1 MRRNL
6 IAFFAL
12 LFMSAAANAAD
23 KIITYDK
30 NSGEEILASIV
41 KNGGKVLKKYS
52 VINAALVSIPDEAVR
67 SFNVRSVR
75 GLKTVSDDE
84 YRYWLEEESE
94 SPSVLPSVKEI
105 KNKAKSSSA
114 ARAVT
119 VHGAAETVNAASG
132 RGTAKIAGGN
142 SRLYYTE
149 QELPWGIK
157 RVNAPAAWNINY
169 SNVKVA
175 VLDTGINYNHQDL
188 KSARNGFNAI
198 EPGKPALDDHG
209 HGTHIAGTIA
219 AIADGKG
226 VAGIV
231 PGIQIYAVKV
241 LDNQGGGKI
250 SAVASGVEW
259 AIINKM
265 NVLNMSISSHWDAAV
280 SDMIKAAHNAGITI
294 AASAGNY
301 GNQVRFPANMK
312 ETIAVGAVAADGT
325 VPEFS
330 CRGWDLDFIA
340 PGVDIYSTTMDGAWG
355 NNSGTSMATPHV
367 AGLAAL
373 AIAAGANGP
382 EEVRTAL
389 KNAAAQLSTVP
400 YAIWQGAGL
409 IDAAKIQKP

>member
-1 MRRNL
+1 MNRIL
-6 IAFFAL
+6 IAFFSL
-12 LFMSAAANAAD
+12 FFMSAAANAAD

-30 NSGEEILASIV
+30 SSGDAILASIV

-52 VINAALVSIPDEAVR
+52 VINAALVSIPDEAAR

-84 YRYWLEEESE
+84 YRYWLEENSFE
-94 SPSVLPSVKEI
+94 LPSVKEI
-105 KNKAKSSSA
+105 NNKVKDRKASIPLPSHGTAGNLNAVSSGSA
-114 ARAVT
+114 AK
-119 VHGAAETVNAASG
+119 AAIE
-132 RGTAKIAGGN
+132 N
-142 SRLYYTE
+142 SRVYYTE

-157 RVNAPAAWNINY
+157 RVNAPAAWNIDY
-169 SNVKVA
+169 SKVKVA
-175 VLDTGINYNHQDL
+175 VLDTGINYNHKDL
-188 KSARNGFNAI
+188 KSARNGYNAI
-198 EPGKPALDDHG
+198 DPGKSAMDDHG

-226 VAGIV
+226 VAGVV

-241 LDNQGGGKI
+241 LDNTGGGKI

-259 AIINKM
+259 AILNKM

-280 SDMIKAAHNAGITI
+280 SDMIKAAHKAGITI
-294 AASAGNY
+294 VASAGNY

-355 NNSGTSMATPHV
+355 NNSGTSMAAPHV
-367 AGLAAL
+367 TGLAAL
-373 AIAAGANGP
+373 AAAAGANGP
-382 EEVRTAL
+382 EEVRAVL
-389 KNAAAQLSTVP
+389 KNAATQLSTVP
-400 YAIWQGAGL
+400 YAIWQGSGL
-409 IDAAKIQKP
+409 IDAAKIKKP